1 MIKAK
6 SRALPLL
13 VRLAE
18 NNVKGVLH
26 RAGEIKNM
34 LAKLDERLEQLKEL
48 RVDYLERL
56 RSLQL
61 DKGLSEAQNLRRF
74 IKNLLDMEDRLKAE
88 RESIEGRLAQAMS
101 DLAKAR
107 IEQKKME
114 SLLER
119 QTTRDMKAEEEKEQR
134 AMDAAGIAR
143 FNRQPV

>member
-18 NNVKGVLH
+18 NKVKGVLH
-26 RAGEIKNM
+26 RVGEIKNM

-107 IEQKKME
+107 IEQKKTE

>member
-1 MIKAK
+1 MIKAE
-6 SRALPLL
+6 SGALPLL

-18 NNVKGVLH
+18 NKVKGVLH
-26 RAGEIKNM
+26 RVGEIKNM

-114 SLLER
+114 SLFER

>member
-1 MIKAK
+1 MMKT
-6 SRALPLL
+6 SGRAIPLL

-18 NNVKGVLH
+18 NKVSGVLH
-26 RAGEIKNM
+26 RVGEIKNM
-34 LAKLDERLEQLKEL
+34 LTKLEERLLQLKEL
-48 RVDYLERL
+48 RNDYTERL

-74 IKNLLDMEDRLKAE
+74 IKSLLDMEDRLKAE

-101 DLAKAR
+101 DLAQAR
-107 IEQKKME
+107 LDQKKMQ

-119 QTTRDMKAEEEKEQR
+119 QSSRQAKADEEKEQR

-143 FNRQPV
+143 FNRQTV

>member
-18 NNVKGVLH
+18 NKVKGVLH
-26 RAGEIKNM
+26 RVGEIKNM

-88 RESIEGRLAQAMS
+88 RESIEGRLS
-101 DLAKAR
+101 RYHEPR
-107 IEQKKME
+107 I
-114 SLLER
+114 
-119 QTTRDMKAEEEKEQR
+119 TN
-134 AMDAAGIAR
+134 AA
-143 FNRQPV
+143 

>member
-18 NNVKGVLH
+18 NKFKGVLH
-26 RAGEIKNM
+26 RVGEIKNM

>member
-1 MIKAK
+1 MKATN
-6 SRALPLL
+6 RALPLL

-18 NNVKGVLH
+18 NKVKGVLH
-26 RAGEIKNM
+26 RVGEIKNM
-34 LAKLDERLEQLKEL
+34 LTKLDERLAQLTEL
-48 RVDYLERL
+48 RVDYYERL

-101 DLAKAR
+101 DLRAAQV
-107 IEQKKME
+107 EQKKME

-119 QTTRDMKAEEEKEQR
+119 QTSREEKAKEEKEQR

>member
-18 NNVKGVLH
+18 NRVKGVLH
-26 RAGEIKNM
+26 RVGEIKNM

>member
-1 MIKAK
+1 M
-6 SRALPLL
+6 
-13 VRLAE
+13 RLAE
-18 NNVKGVLH
+18 NKVKGVLH
-26 RAGEIKNM
+26 RVGEIKNM

-114 SLLER
+114 SLHER

>member
-13 VRLAE
+13 LRLAE
-18 NNVKGVLH
+18 NKVKGVLH
-26 RAGEIKNM
+26 RVGEIKNM

>member
-1 MIKAK
+1 MIKAT

-18 NNVKGVLH
+18 NKVKGVLH
-26 RAGEIKNM
+26 RVGEIKNM
-34 LAKLDERLEQLKEL
+34 LAKLDERLEQLTEL

-88 RESIEGRLAQAMS
+88 RESIEGRLTQAMS

-107 IEQKKME
+107 VEQKKME

-119 QTTRDMKAEEEKEQR
+119 QTTREMKAEEEKEQR

-143 FNRQPV
+143 FNRQVV

>member
-18 NNVKGVLH
+18 NKVKGVLH
-26 RAGEIKNM
+26 RVGEIKNM

-88 RESIEGRLAQAMS
+88 RESIKGRLAQAMS

-119 QTTRDMKAEEEKEQR
+119 QNTRDMKAEEEKEQR

>member
-18 NNVKGVLH
+18 NKVKGVLH
-26 RAGEIKNM
+26 RVGEIKNM

-101 DLAKAR
+101 DLANAR

-114 SLLER
+114 SLLTR
-119 QTTRDMKAEEEKEQR
+119 QTARDMQAEEEKEQR

-143 FNRQPV
+143 FNRQRV

>member
-18 NNVKGVLH
+18 NKVKGVLH
-26 RAGEIKNM
+26 RVGEIKNM

>member
-1 MIKAK
+1 MTKAK

-18 NNVKGVLH
+18 NKVKGVLH
-26 RAGEIKNM
+26 RVGEIKNM

>member
-18 NNVKGVLH
+18 NKVKGVLH